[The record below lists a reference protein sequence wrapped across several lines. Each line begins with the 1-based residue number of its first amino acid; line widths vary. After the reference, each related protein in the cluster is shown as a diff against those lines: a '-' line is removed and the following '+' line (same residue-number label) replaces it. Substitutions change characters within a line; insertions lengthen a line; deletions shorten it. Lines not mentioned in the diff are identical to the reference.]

1 MSFAQWFGAV
11 KEEKLSVA
19 APESNPSLPGG
30 RRVRGYTISRLP
42 FGAYLQALEKLQ
54 SLPGDLL
61 KACFPGKAADEILTA
76 LKNLDEGALVQLIAG
91 AAGAGAPYLL
101 ELISDFSGIPQ
112 DELRDDPAI
121 GLDGLTEIVQ
131 AVWEINGL
139 KNVLAAAKALKRP
152 APPTPTGFKA

>member
-11 KEEKLSVA
+11 KGEKLSAA

-76 LKNLDEGALVQLIAG
+76 QTIPSRPRPIPGARTRSRRSLPWVSVRSRRTA
-91 AAGAGAPYLL
+91 
-101 ELISDFSGIPQ
+101 
-112 DELRDDPAI
+112 
-121 GLDGLTEIVQ
+121 LT
-131 AVWEINGL
+131 A
-139 KNVLAAAKALKRP
+139 
-152 APPTPTGFKA
+152 

>member
-11 KEEKLSVA
+11 KGEKHSVA

-91 AAGAGAPYLL
+91 AAGAGGWGLSATRDSVVSTMPDTLA
-101 ELISDFSGIPQ
+101 EFSRALRVTLAGSTIP
-112 DELRDDPAI
+112 LAI
-121 GLDGLTEIVQ
+121 MSQYSSL
-131 AVWEINGL
+131 
-139 KNVLAAAKALKRP
+139 
-152 APPTPTGFKA
+152 

>member
-11 KEEKLSVA
+11 KGEKHSVA

-61 KACFPGKAADEILTA
+61 RACFPGKDADEILTA
-76 LKNLDEGALVQLIAG
+76 LKNMDEGALVQLIAG
-91 AAGAGAPYLL
+91 AAGVGAPYLL

-152 APPTPTGFKA
+152 APPTPTGSKA